1 MAGDEARTPP
11 RTFGRRK
18 GRTLRAGWQNLLD
31 ERLPQV
37 RIPLT
42 DEDALDPRALFSTCH
57 EAIWLEIG
65 FGAGEHLAWQ
75 AERHPEI
82 GFLGAEVFV
91 NGIASLLRHM
101 EDKQLRNVRILPDD
115 ARHLLTRLLPGSV
128 ERVFVLFPDPWP
140 KARHHNRRLIQ
151 SETLD
156 SLAAIM
162 QPGGELRFASD
173 DSSYVTWALQHLMQH
188 ADFEWIARQP
198 ADWRRRPVD
207 WPETRYEA
215 KAREAGRRPIFLRFR
230 RRPH

>member
-1 MAGDEARTPP
+1 MAGDEARSPP
-11 RTFGRRK
+11 RTFGRRR
-18 GRTLRAGWQNLLD
+18 GRPLRAGWQHLLD

-37 RIPLT
+37 RIPLPDT
-42 DEDALDPRALFSTCH
+42 GALDPRELFPARH

-75 AERHPEI
+75 AEQHRDI

-91 NGIASLLRHM
+91 NGIASLLRYM
-101 EDKQLRNVRILPDD
+101 ENRQLRNVRILPDD
-115 ARHLLTRLLPGSV
+115 ARQLLARLLPGSI
-128 ERVFVLFPDPWP
+128 ERVFILFPDPWP

-151 SETLD
+151 NQTLD

-173 DSSYVTWALQHLMQH
+173 DPSYVTWALRYLMPH
-188 ADFEWIARQP
+188 SAFEWLARQP
-198 ADWRRRPVD
+198 ADWRQRPAD

-215 KAREAGRRPIFLRFR
+215 KAREAGRRPTFLRFR
-230 RRPH
+230 RRPI